1 MLWINFLH
9 WYQPANSDYYKV
21 KEAVELSYKR
31 VIKALQKNPDV
42 KFTINISGCLVSRLA
57 ELNYFDLIKDLNDL
71 VDRGQVEL
79 TGSAA
84 YHALLPL
91 VGKKEVYHQIKENE
105 AILKKYFPKAK
116 IKGFFFPEMAYSPE
130 VAKIIKKLGYNWLLL
145 DEISYQGKKK
155 IDLNKVFLDKNSNLK
170 IIFRSRKF
178 SNCYVP
184 DEIQKIL
191 ISEKEEN
198 KNLIDIIISATDGEL
213 YGLRHNDNTGRLEE
227 ILANKKLKTITISKY
242 ISKFKKVDEILV
254 RKSSWESTE
263 KDLASKKPYH
273 LWDDKDNE
281 IHVRLWKLANLASTI
296 NEKNRDDINHNWSR
310 WHLSRG
316 LASCAFWW
324 ASARD
329 FKHNFGP
336 RAWNPDE
343 IERGANELIR
353 SIRSLENSTSYA
365 EKIKSENIFMAIKK
379 AIWSKHWSY
388 HSRNKLENS
397 NKINRLLSE
406 NYVKELFTRKI
417 LPLYPD
423 FKKIEKIKIIYHK
436 DYVWKTTYHVV
447 LEFKTFFVPRNSS
460 NAKKNLKS
468 LSIFCTAHSN
478 EPRKN
483 VYDTLSYLW
492 GEGFS
497 RGFLTVPKPLFY
509 SKHFNAS
516 FYRGVRGGSLLSYI
530 QNNNKKEIE
539 RVVKKTAEWL
549 AKLHKTP
556 ISDIIK
562 FNKKNTRI
570 KTVIPGY
577 RHVLNEVKDKYEG
590 KYYKDIKTIYDYLI
604 ELEDDF
610 FELSSKRWLIHGDVH
625 PDNII
630 KIGSKK
636 IAMID
641 FTDIC
646 PSDFARDLG
655 SFIQQLEYKLNK
667 YKYNKNFIKKL
678 INIFI
683 NTYCQSS
690 KVKYNIRLK
699 ERIRLYYYWTAFRT
713 AIFWI
718 TRYNPKPDRAEP
730 LILEI
735 KKKFKL
741 K

>member
-9 WYQPANSDYYKV
+9 CYQPANSDYYKV

-31 VIKALQKNPDV
+31 VIKILQDQPNI
-42 KFTINISGCLVSRLA
+42 KFTFNITGCLVSRLA
-57 ELNYFDLIKDLNDL
+57 ELKYLDLIEDINQLI
-71 VDRGQVEL
+71 DRGQIEL
-79 TGSAA
+79 TGSAS

-91 VGKKEVYHQIKENE
+91 VRKKEVYHQIKENE

-116 IKGFFFPEMAYSPE
+116 IRGFFLPEMSYSPD
-130 VAKIIKKLGYNWLLL
+130 VAKIVKKLGYKWLIL
-145 DEISYQGKKK
+145 DEISYQGRKK
-155 IDLNKVFLDKNSNLK
+155 IDFNLPYVDKNSGLK

-184 DEIQKIL
+184 DEIKKIL
-191 ISEKEEN
+191 ISEKDEKGSGE
-198 KNLIDIIISATDGEL
+198 DVVISATDGEL

-227 ILANKKLKTITISKY
+227 VLSNKEIKTATVSNY
-242 ISKFKKVDEILV
+242 IAKFKKLDLISL
-254 RKSSWESTE
+254 RKSNWESTE
-263 KDLASKKPYH
+263 KDLLNKKPFH
-273 LWDDKDNE
+273 LWDDKNND
-281 IHVRLWKLANLASTI
+281 IHVRLWKLANLALDI
-296 NEKNRDDINHNWSR
+296 NEKNKDDINYSWSR

-316 LASCAFWW
+316 LASCTFWW

-353 SIRSLENSTSYA
+353 AIRSLENSTSYA
-365 EKIKSENIFMAIKK
+365 EKMKSENIFMAIKK

-406 NYVKELFTRKI
+406 NYVKGFFTRKI

-423 FKKIEKIKIIYHK
+423 FKKIEKIKLIYHK
-436 DYVWKTTYHVV
+436 DYIWKTTYHVV
-447 LEFKTFFVPRNSS
+447 LEFKTFFVPKNSS
-460 NAKKNLKS
+460 NAKKNLKT
-468 LSIFCTAHSN
+468 LSIFCTAHSG

-483 VYDTLSYLW
+483 VHDTLSYLW
-492 GEGFS
+492 DKGFS
-497 RGFLTVPKPLFY
+497 SGFLTIPKPLFY

-516 FYRGVRGGSLLSYI
+516 FYRGVKGDSLLHYI
-530 QNNNKKEIE
+530 QNDDKKEVE

-562 FNKKNTRI
+562 FNKSNTRI
-570 KTVIPGY
+570 KTVLPGY
-577 RHVLNEVKDKYEG
+577 GHVLRDLKEKYDG
-590 KYYKDIKTIYDYLI
+590 KYYKDLKLIYDYLI

-610 FELSSKRWLIHGDVH
+610 FEISSKRWLIHGDVH

-655 SFIQQLEYKLNK
+655 SFIQQLEYKMIRH
-667 YKYNKNFIKKL
+667 KYNKVFIKK
-678 INIFI
+678 IVDTFI
-683 NTYCQSS
+683 ESYCRHA
-690 KVKYNIRLK
+690 KIKYNIRIK
-699 ERIRLYYYWTAFRT
+699 ERINLYYHWTAFRT

-718 TRYNPKPDRAEP
+718 TRYNPKPERAEP
-730 LILEI
+730 LIAEI
-735 KKKFKL
+735 KKKLKL